1 MSHSRSV
8 QRARDGRWS
17 STSSVLALLLLTSCT
32 GVINEPGDFQPVGT
46 GALDPEGPASPGADA
61 GVRDVA
67 GMDLPCDVV
76 NLLNSRCTLC
86 HSDPPRSG
94 ASMPMLTLAD
104 LVAPAPTMPAVRV
117 IDEALTRMLAGTMPP
132 PPLPPATASEV
143 SAVQSWIEAGL
154 SSAECGPSD
163 PGFVDPGPVAFE
175 GSGVEVFA
183 AVCANCHG
191 STGEGT
197 DKGYELRHPARG
209 YSTFVVR
216 NGRPGVEFPESEMSA
231 YDTSILSVQ
240 QLEEI
245 WDFLSD
251 MPQPTTGEGLF
262 LDYCA
267 NCHGADALGG
277 VVDEDLDEEVF
288 IDILEQVREGDGDND
303 YAARLEYMPS
313 RTSAELSDAQLLL
326 IADYLSTLRLELKN

>member
-1 MSHSRSV
+1 MKRCRHV
-8 QRARDGRWS
+8 A
-17 STSSVLALLLLTSCT
+17 VFALWLVTSCG
-32 GVINEPGDFQPVGT
+32 GVIEERGELPI
-46 GALDPEGPASPGADA
+46 DPAAPTSPGPDS
-61 GVRDVA
+61 GVRDAV

-94 ASMPMLTLAD
+94 APMRMLTRAD
-104 LVAPAPTMPAVRV
+104 LVAPAPTRPTVRV
-117 IDEALTRMLAGTMPP
+117 IDETLTRMLAGTMPP
-132 PPLPPATASEV
+132 PPLPPATQMEI
-143 SAVQSWIEAGL
+143 SAVESWIEAGL
-154 SSAECGPSD
+154 PSAECGPSD

-175 GSGVEVFA
+175 GSGAEVFA
-183 AVCANCHG
+183 AVCATCHG
-191 STGEGT
+191 STGEGS
-197 DKGYELRHPARG
+197 DKGYELRHPVRG

-216 NGRPGVEFPESEMSA
+216 NGRPGVEFPMSEMSA
-231 YDTSILSVQ
+231 YDTSLLSVS

-277 VVDEDLDEEVF
+277 VVDQDLDEEIF

-303 YAARLEYMPS
+303 YGARLMYMPS
-313 RTSAELSDAQLLL
+313 WTDAELSDAQVGL
-326 IADYLSTLRLELKN
+326 ISDHLSTLGMQQDSAD

>member
-1 MSHSRSV
+1 MNNHYV
-8 QRARDGRWS
+8 AWVA
-17 STSSVLALLLLTSCT
+17 TFVLLTACT
-32 GVINEPGDFQPVGT
+32 GVISENDFQSAGT
-46 GALDPEGPASPGADA
+46 DPTDALDAGASASPSGGS

-86 HSDPPRSG
+86 HSDPPRAG
-94 ASMPMLTLAD
+94 ALMPMLMLAD
-104 LVAPAPTMPAVRV
+104 LAAPAPTNPDVRV

-132 PPLPPATASEV
+132 PPLPPATRSEIA
-143 SAVQSWIEAGL
+143 AVRSWIEAGL

-163 PGFVDPGPVAFE
+163 PGFIDPGPVGFE
-175 GSGVEVFA
+175 GSGAEVYA
-183 AVCANCHG
+183 AVCATCHG

-209 YSTFVVR
+209 YATFVVR
-216 NGRPGVEFPESEMSA
+216 SGRPGVEFPMSEMSA
-231 YDTSILSVQ
+231 YDTSLLTVQ

-288 IDILEQVREGDGDND
+288 IDILEQVREGDGEND
-303 YAARLEYMPS
+303 YSARLEYMPA
-313 RTSAELSDAQLLL
+313 RTDAELSDAQVRL
-326 IADYLSTLRLELKN
+326 ISDYLSTL

>member
-1 MSHSRSV
+1 ME
-8 QRARDGRWS
+8 RARNGRRRA
-17 STSSVLALLLLTSCT
+17 TSSVVAFVLLTSCT
-32 GVINEPGDFQPVGT
+32 GVIGEPGDFQPVGPD
-46 GALDPEGPASPGADA
+46 GLDPEGPASPGADS

-94 ASMPMLTLAD
+94 AAMPMLTLAD

-132 PPLPPATASEV
+132 PPLPPATQLEIA
-143 SAVQSWIEAGL
+143 AVRSWIEAGL

-209 YSTFVVR
+209 YATFVVR
-216 NGRPGVEFPESEMSA
+216 SGRPGVEFPMSEMSA
-231 YDTSILSVQ
+231 YDTSLLTVQ

-251 MPQPTTGEGLF
+251 MPQPTTSEGLF

-277 VVDEDLDEEVF
+277 VVDQDLDEEVF
-288 IDILEQVREGDGDND
+288 IDILEQVREGDGEND

-313 RTSAELSDAQLLL
+313 RTDAELSDAEVRL
-326 IADYLSTLRLELKN
+326 ISDYLSAL

>member
-1 MSHSRSV
+1 MLCLRSAERV
-8 QRARDGRWS
+8 RNGRRRTAS
-17 STSSVLALLLLTSCT
+17 SIAAFVLLTSCT
-32 GVINEPGDFQPVGT
+32 GVIAEPGDFQPVGPD
-46 GALDPEGPASPGADA
+46 ALDPERQASSDADA

-94 ASMPMLTLAD
+94 AAMPMLTLAD

-132 PPLPPATASEV
+132 QPLPPATQSEV

-163 PGFVDPGPVAFE
+163 PGFVDPGPVRFE
-175 GSGVEVFA
+175 GSGAEVFA
-183 AVCANCHG
+183 AVCATCHG

-216 NGRPGVEFPESEMSA
+216 NGRPGVEFPMSEMSA
-231 YDTSILSVQ
+231 YDTSLLSVQ

-277 VVDEDLDEEVF
+277 VVDEDVDDEAF
-288 IDILEQVREGDGDND
+288 IDILEQVREGNGDND
-303 YAARLEYMPS
+303 YAVRLEYMPS
-313 RTSAELSDAQLLL
+313 RTNAELSDSQLLL
-326 IADYLSTLRLELKN
+326 IADYLSPL